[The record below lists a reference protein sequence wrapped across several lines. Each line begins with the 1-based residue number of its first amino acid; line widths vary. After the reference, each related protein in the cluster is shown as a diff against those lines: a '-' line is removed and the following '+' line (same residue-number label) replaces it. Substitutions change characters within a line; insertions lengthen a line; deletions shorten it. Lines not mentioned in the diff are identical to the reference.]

1 MTKNA
6 HDMAG
11 DTDRFC
17 RASGVTTLCDAG
29 SAGSANFIE
38 SERIARD
45 AITPK
50 NYRSRREF

>member
-29 SAGSANFIE
+29 SADSATFIE
-38 SERIARD
+38 SERI
-45 AITPK
+45 T
-50 NYRSRREF
+50 RESII